1 MSRATHQYL
10 QIESSRTASDGIKIC
25 GHKELIDRLHGKL
38 SSTRQYTP
46 DYERHFGLVQG
57 VHDSSLLTI
66 KMGRITDRD
75 PRENVSCMDEY
86 EMLKMA
92 IIRFLTEDG
101 FKILNTV
108 FDGKTGAEKHMM
120 CKEF

>member
-1 MSRATHQYL
+1 MSRARHQYL
-10 QIESSRTASDGIKIC
+10 QIESLRTTAGIKIC
-25 GHKELIDRLHGKL
+25 GDQQLIAQLQGKL
-38 SSTRQYTP
+38 SYQPNYQLHRAT
-46 DYERHFGLVQG
+46 VQG
-57 VHDSSLLTI
+57 VYDSSLLTI
-66 KMGRITDRD
+66 KMDRITTRD
-75 PRENVSCMDEY
+75 PRENVSWMDEY

-120 CKEF
+120 CKEFQPPTN